1 MNAGTFGSI
10 MSVMVR
16 TLEIAVAKAAEL
28 PEAVQEQLGL
38 EILEWIDAIGELR
51 VAIEV
56 GVRQLD
62 AGEGKELDMEATI
75 SGAPAAPAKGKAPGC
90 LSPVR
95 ARIHTTLQL

>member
-1 MNAGTFGSI
+1 MNAPTFGSI

-16 TLEIAVAKAAEL
+16 TLEIAVSKAAEL

-38 EILEWIDAIGELR
+38 EILEWIDAIGDLR

-62 AGEGKELDMEATI
+62 AGEGKELDIEATI
-75 SGAPAAPAKGKAPGC
+75 R
-90 LSPVR
+90 R
-95 ARIHTTLQL
+95 ARDFSAGD

>member
-1 MNAGTFGSI
+1 MNAATFGSI

-16 TLEIAVAKAAEL
+16 TLEIAFSKAAEL

-62 AGEGKELDMEATI
+62 AGEGKELDIEATI
-75 SGAPAAPAKGKAPGC
+75 R
-90 LSPVR
+90 R
-95 ARIHTTLQL
+95 ARAALAKD